1 MSRSGDTVLGVGG
14 TGVHSAPAASTEES
28 GSGHVGALK
37 ADFRGDESAGGSSW
51 TESHRAFGAKQL
63 GGAAWE
69 PVLR

>member
-1 MSRSGDTVLGVGG
+1 METLHWGWGG
-14 TGVHSAPAASTEES
+14 AGIHSVPVVSIEES

-37 ADFRGDESAGGSSW
+37 ADFRGAGSAGGSPW

-63 GGAAWE
+63 GGAVWE